1 MSIEVKSYAPHEL
14 RVIQERVGLINKIH
28 ALETFIGTPFFKT
41 LDATQTGLLVQQL
54 DAMKAYDHILS
65 SRISYF

>member
-1 MSIEVKSYAPHEL
+1 MSEVKSYAPHEL
-14 RVIQERVGLINKIH
+14 RVIQERVELVTKIQ

-41 LDATQTGLLVQQL
+41 LDAVQTALLHQQL
-54 DAMKAYDHILS
+54 DAMRAYDYVLN